1 MGSIGDALFGGSRSK
16 QQASSTSSNLAYPG
30 LSQAFGGQIS
40 TGTGANT
47 MLGNLLGLGNTQ
59 AGVDA
64 FNNYRN
70 SAGYQAEEKAGTQ
83 AITNNNAARGLLQ
96 SGDTLKSISQYGT
109 DLTNRYYNNYLQD
122 LLGLSGQGVAAGG
135 LLSDAGRVS
144 SSSSSGNSSNKSGG
158 MGKFLGAA
166 LTAL

>member
-1 MGSIGDALFGGSRSK
+1 MGDIGDALFGGSRSK
-16 QQASSTSSNLAYPG
+16 QQSSSTSSNLAYPM
-30 LSQAFGGQIS
+30 LSTAYAGQIGN
-40 TGTGANT
+40 GTGASS
-47 MLGNLLGLGNTQ
+47 MLANLLGLGNTQ

-64 FNNYRN
+64 FNNYKN
-70 SAGYQAEEKAGTQ
+70 SAGYQAEEKAGTN

-109 DLTNRYYNNYLQD
+109 DLTNRYYNNYLND
-122 LLGLSGQGVAAGG
+122 LLGLSSQGIAAGG

-144 SSSSSGNSSNKSGG
+144 SSTSSGNSSNKSGG
-158 MGKFLGAA
+158 MGKFLGSA